1 MEWPRYCTGAIFWS
15 PIYENRK
22 FICCDLFDII
32 KNYLDITIGGENMQ
46 TAVLLIVVIIS
57 ILIYWGV
64 QKGSMSATAK
74 KFILGFLIT
83 IVIINIIMVFLM

>member
-1 MEWPRYCTGAIFWS
+1 
-15 PIYENRK
+15 
-22 FICCDLFDII
+22 
-32 KNYLDITIGGENMQ
+32 MQ